1 MRAID
6 ALHTIQRRAT
16 ACVPAATSSAE
27 IVPDESLFVALVQ
40 VAVSSVRIC
49 ELAAREQDS
58 SASVRQLKIQ
68 STSTESTS
76 VRSAIAPAT
85 SSLVNTAQH
94 GAPSPKRIRDPHSQS
109 VSCVR

>member
-6 ALHTIQRRAT
+6 ALLTIQRRAI

-76 VRSAIAPAT
+76 VK
-85 SSLVNTAQH
+85 H
-94 GAPSPKRIRDPHSQS
+94 GIG
-109 VSCVR
+109 VLM